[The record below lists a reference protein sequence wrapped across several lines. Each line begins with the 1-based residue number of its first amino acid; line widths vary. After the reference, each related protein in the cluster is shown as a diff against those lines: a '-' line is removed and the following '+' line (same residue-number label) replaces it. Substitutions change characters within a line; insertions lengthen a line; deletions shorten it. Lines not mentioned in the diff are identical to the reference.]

1 MSKREDKNSP
11 LAKSKSPSSSHNG
24 QNGVS
29 RRAFL
34 KSAGAGAAGI
44 TAVSVLDL
52 SALAQQSSG
61 GKVVGPGAVP
71 VTLNVNGKSRQV
83 SIEPRAT
90 LAEALRTDLGLTG
103 TKVVCD
109 RGSCSA
115 CTVWLD
121 KTPVCSCLTLAI
133 DAAPH
138 KITTIEGLANGEQL
152 HPVQAAFIEHDAL
165 QCGFCTPGMIMSC
178 AALVER
184 NPDPTLED
192 VKMATS
198 GNICRCGTYPKVFDA
213 TLAAAKARRA

>member
-1 MSKREDKNSP
+1 MSRRDEKNSP
-11 LAKSKSPSSSHNG
+11 PAKSKSVPNSQNG
-24 QNGVS
+24 HNGVS

-44 TAVSVLDL
+44 TAASVLDL

-61 GKVVGPGAVP
+61 AKVVGPGAAP
-71 VTLNVNGKSRQV
+71 VALNVNGKTRQV
-83 SIEPRAT
+83 NIEPRTT

-192 VKMATS
+192 VQMATS